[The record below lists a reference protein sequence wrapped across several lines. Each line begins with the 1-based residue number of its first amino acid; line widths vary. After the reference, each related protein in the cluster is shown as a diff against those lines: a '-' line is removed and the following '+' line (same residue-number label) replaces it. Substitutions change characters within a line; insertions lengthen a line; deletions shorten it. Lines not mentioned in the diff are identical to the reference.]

1 MDHHVQGAITRGL
14 RARGIDVLTAEEDGT
29 KRWPDDRLLDE
40 LAAAAKQRP
49 KTQRPS
55 GCHPNGLKRLK
66 R

>member
-1 MDHHVQGAITRGL
+1 MA
-14 RARGIDVLTAEEDGT
+14 

-49 KTQRPS
+49 KTLRPS